1 MIVLISTIF
10 KENETKV
17 FLMKMFILEL
27 PSDCNVPLRNHPSNV
42 HQTADCQIR
51 RFLFVFP
58 ALHIKLFSTQITIEQ
73 QSLAR

>member
-27 PSDCNVPLRNHPSNV
+27 PSDCNVRSAII
-42 HQTADCQIR
+42 HQTSTKQLIVKLD
-51 RFLFVFP
+51 VFC
-58 ALHIKLFSTQITIEQ
+58 LSFQHCT
-73 QSLAR
+73 

>member
-27 PSDCNVPLRNHPSNV
+27 PSDCNVRSSSNV

-58 ALHIKLFSTQITIEQ
+58 ALHIKLFSTQIIIEQ